1 MIVRP
6 TDDIVAE
13 AKHGRV
19 DRLGV
24 PLEDVHRVDGR
35 GSEVPQSEGCVEGRG
50 DQQLL
55 RRVGT
60 DVGQLLVMTWRNRR
74 YMYTI

>member
-6 TDDIVAE
+6 TDDIVTK

-19 DRLGV
+19 DCLGV
-24 PLEDVHRVDGR
+24 PLEDVNRVDGR
-35 GSEVPQSEGCVEGRG
+35 GSEVPQSKGCVEGRG

-60 DVGQLLVMTWRNRR
+60 DVGQLLIMTWRSRGWR
-74 YMYTI
+74 SRD